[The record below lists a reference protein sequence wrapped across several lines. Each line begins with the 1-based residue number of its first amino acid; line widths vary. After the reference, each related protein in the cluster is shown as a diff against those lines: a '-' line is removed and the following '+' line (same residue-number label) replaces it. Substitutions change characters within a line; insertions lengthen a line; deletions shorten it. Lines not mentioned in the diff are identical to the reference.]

1 MRIGGGEKERFAY
14 YYLFKLLEILGEYT
28 AGLRRMCERTEQG
41 GAVCSVQCAPS
52 IRKMRFSDAYRN
64 KNCNEYI
71 CRGGSEEQNFRKYLR
86 EFLEVSRIYCGC

>member
-1 MRIGGGEKERFAY
+1 MFCSVCENFEKCFGNVLRE
-14 YYLFKLLEILGEYT
+14 
-28 AGLRRMCERTEQG
+28 LRRMCERTEQG

-71 CRGGSEEQNFRKYLR
+71 CRNGSEEQNFRKYLR